1 MVKKPIKAKKSAA
14 KPSKPTQP
22 KGDQKPVEAATVQE
36 TKAAPE
42 PKKIDLTKPVA
53 REAIAQ
59 GQAII
64 KDGKSKADA
73 ARAIY
78 SVLKDEDKDLI
89 VAAFV
94 EGATLT
100 PKGALTYWY
109 NCKRW
114 AAREER
120 QTSAT

>member
-1 MVKKPIKAKKSAA
+1 MAKKPTKPKKSAG
-14 KPSKPTQP
+14 KPPKPNQS
-22 KGDQKPVEAATVQE
+22 KGDQKPVQAIAEQQTENV
-36 TKAAPE
+36 TK
-42 PKKIDLTKPVA
+42 PKKIDLTRPAV

-59 GQAII
+59 GKAII

-78 SVLKDEDKDLI
+78 SVLKDEDKELI

-100 PKGALTYWY
+100 EKGALTYWY
-109 NCKRW
+109 NCKRKAEKE
-114 AAREER
+114 AAK
-120 QTSAT
+120 AA